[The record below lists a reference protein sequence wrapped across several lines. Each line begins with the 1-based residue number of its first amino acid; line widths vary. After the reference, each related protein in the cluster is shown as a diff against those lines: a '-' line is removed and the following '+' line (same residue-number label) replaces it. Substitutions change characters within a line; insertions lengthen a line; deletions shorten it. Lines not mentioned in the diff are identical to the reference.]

1 MKKIWLLVATV
12 AVAGASVLGI
22 KKLNE
27 IADRKYENRLDELA
41 RHLSSLK
48 VQHGVLKSYLDEIK
62 SPDELDESF
71 IQDIKEQI
79 ADIADEYASLFPEFS
94 RLLECYRDGTPRQI
108 FEVPVWMNTLSL
120 YPTLG

>member
-27 IADRKYENRLDELA
+27 IADRKYENRLDRLA

-62 SPDELDESF
+62 SSDELDESF